1 MLVMEKKGDIR
12 TLHIL
17 GAQPHT
23 LSAVF
28 LKEGLFISGIGA
40 LSGMLLGALLV
51 VLQQQIGFIRMDSAI
66 VPYYPVALRFSD
78 VLLVGA
84 VALVMGF
91 LSALYPALQVKK
103 HL

>member
-1 MLVMEKKGDIR
+1 M
-12 TLHIL
+12 
-17 GAQPHT
+17 GAQPTT

-28 LKEGLFISGIGA
+28 LKEGLLISGIGA

-78 VLLVGA
+78 VLLVTA
-84 VALVMGF
+84 VALVMGL